1 MRLAVIAV
9 GRLKDGPERELCERY
24 RERALALGRMM
35 GLSGPEIVEIAESR
49 GRRPEERKR
58 EEAEAI
64 LAQVASAKTQPG
76 LLIALDERGR
86 GLGSEAFASRIATAR
101 DAGTAHASFI
111 IGGADGLSEDI
122 RDRADLTLAF
132 GTLTIPHQIVR
143 ALVLEQ
149 LYRAMTIIAGHPYHR
164 A

>member
-1 MRLAVIAV
+1 MRLGIIAV

-24 RERALALGRMM
+24 RERAVALGRGL
-35 GLSGPEIVEIAESR
+35 GLSGPDIVELPESR
-49 GRRPEERKR
+49 GRRSDERKR
-58 EEAEAI
+58 DEAEAI
-64 LAQVASAKTQPG
+64 TARLAPG
-76 LLIALDERGR
+76 LVIALDERGKS
-86 GLGSEAFASRIATAR
+86 LTSEAFSARIATAR
-101 DAGTAHASFI
+101 DAGTAAATLI

-122 RDRADLTLAF
+122 RARADLTIAF
-132 GTLTIPHQIVR
+132 GALTMPHQIVR

>member
-24 RERALALGRMM
+24 RERAVALGRGL
-35 GLSGPEIVEIAESR
+35 GLSGPDIFELPESR
-49 GRRPEERKR
+49 GRRPDERKR
-58 EEAEAI
+58 DEAAAI
-64 LAQVASAKTQPG
+64 TAKLLPG
-76 LLIALDERGR
+76 LVIALDERGKS
-86 GLGSEAFASRIATAR
+86 LSSEAFASRLAAAR
-101 DAGTAHASFI
+101 DAGTAGASLI
-111 IGGADGLSEDI
+111 IGGADGLSDDL
-122 RDRADLTLAF
+122 RDRADLTIAF
-132 GTLTIPHQIVR
+132 GALTMPHQIVR

>member
-24 RERALALGRMM
+24 RERALALGRGM
-35 GLSGPEIVEIAESR
+35 GLTGPDIVEIAESR
-49 GRRPEERKR
+49 GRRAEERKR

-64 LAQVASAKTQPG
+64 LAKTQPG

-86 GLGSEAFASRIATAR
+86 GLGSEAFAGRIATAR
-101 DAGTAHASFI
+101 DSGTAHASFI
-111 IGGADGLSEDI
+111 IGGADGLSEEI

>member
-24 RERALALGRMM
+24 RERALALGRGM

-58 EEAEAI
+58 DEAEAI
-64 LAQVASAKTQPG
+64 LAKTQPG

-111 IGGADGLSEDI
+111 IGGADGLSEHI

>member
-24 RERALALGRMM
+24 RERGVALGRGI
-35 GLSGPEIVEIAESR
+35 GLSGPDIVEIAESR

-58 EEAEAI
+58 EEAQAI
-64 LAQVASAKTQPG
+64 LSKAQPG

-86 GLGSEAFASRIATAR
+86 QLGSEAFASRIATAR
-101 DAGTAHASFI
+101 DAGTGHASLI
-111 IGGADGLSEDI
+111 IGGADGLAEEI
-122 RDRADLTLAF
+122 RDKADITLAF
-132 GTLTIPHQIVR
+132 GALTIPHQIVR

>member
-24 RERALALGRMM
+24 RERGSQLGRGM
-35 GLSGPEIVEIAESR
+35 GLSGPEIVEIPESR

-58 EEAEAI
+58 EEAQAI
-64 LAQVASAKTQPG
+64 LAKAQPG

-86 GLGSEAFASRIATAR
+86 QLGSDAFASRIAAAR
-101 DAGTAHASFI
+101 DAGTGHASLV
-111 IGGADGLSEDI
+111 IGGADGLSDEI
-122 RDRADLTLAF
+122 RERAELTLAF
-132 GTLTIPHQIVR
+132 GALTIPHQIVR

>member
-24 RERALALGRMM
+24 RERALALGRGM
-35 GLSGPEIVEIAESR
+35 GLTGPDIVEIAESR

-64 LAQVASAKTQPG
+64 LAKAQPG

-86 GLGSEAFASRIATAR
+86 GLGSEAFAGRIAAAR

-111 IGGADGLSEDI
+111 IGGADGLGEEI